1 MAHDHGRARGCY
13 KKAFDLDNEDA
24 ESGAAAVDLS
34 MENDDMVSGFVG
46 KPTNFFL
53 KNTAFMCDVGV
64 FFVKVFPYRCLSFVL
79 TLPMLLFPMSFLV
92 ILPSLF
98 PKCCRTLPW
107 QYFSQ

>member
-1 MAHDHGRARGCY
+1 MHSATLDIITGRWHMIMAGH
-13 KKAFDLDNEDA
+13 E
-24 ESGAAAVDLS
+24 AAIRRPLIWTMRMQSLELLQWISVWRTAIWLVDLY
-34 MENDDMVSGFVG
+34 
-46 KPTNFFL
+46 L
-53 KNTAFMCDVGV
+53 GV

-79 TLPMLLFPMSFLV
+79 TLPMLLVSMSFLI

>member
-1 MAHDHGRARGCY
+1 
-13 KKAFDLDNEDA
+13 
-24 ESGAAAVDLS
+24 
-34 MENDDMVSGFVG
+34 
-46 KPTNFFL
+46 
-53 KNTAFMCDVGV
+53 MCDVGV